1 MDAKVRKMENGIIR
15 YITMKKIIQLYIN
28 QYEYNGLRAINWSE
42 LYKMIKNI
50 KDTIEIN
57 KLIKQ
62 SKEVRGIKGWEF

>member
-1 MDAKVRKMENGIIR
+1 
-15 YITMKKIIQLYIN
+15 MKKIIQLYIN